1 MNEFNPNQG
10 SNASN
15 PPTNAHTNLSQ
26 NTVSQPLQNS
36 QVVPPQ
42 QGAPTVYAANTSASA
57 VTNNAGYTPL
67 VPNNGAVR
75 AVANQFSQQ
84 AQGLQGA
91 THAQAAVIQRPQ
103 QGQPSAQVY
112 ASNAARQQP
121 QYAMQQQN
129 MQVQAYANN
138 NSSTSHAPA
147 VSVASQGAAT
157 GGGFAGAA
165 VPNPLGGGFSNDA
178 DAAAKK
184 KELLRSMYQARN
196 QQQQLQQQQQQ
207 STAQVS
213 TVSQPQQNTPAPSNV
228 QNSNVTNFQ
237 SSVSQ
242 QQNVQAYQQQQ
253 QPGLSHAV
261 HQSNQLRQ
269 QQQQQP
275 PSGMPSQYNQPQQQ
289 GQRHQAAQQSQAQPQ
304 QPQQQRHK
312 FNLTV
317 EAKQALKEAV
327 LSAIR
332 SPTGEVDPGA
342 LQRAMA
348 QGLPKQA
355 ILNAA
360 QVARKRD
367 RENREQR
374 KKQMLLQQQQQQ
386 QSMQQQL
393 QQRHTY
399 SNQQATTANGQQFHQ
414 QQSQMQYQQ
423 HQSNVV
429 YQQQQAQQ
437 QSQYAQQQ
445 QQQAAMQQTY
455 QQQLLQQQ
463 QQQQQQQ
470 AAMARQQQEQQRKLE
485 EQRKI
490 AEQKKLQEQRRN
502 EQLKLQFQREQQR
515 RAMEEERKRRETEA
529 ARVAALEEANRQAAL
544 NEKLKPWGRISSAL
558 IVKQN
563 TKGVLPA
570 SNRQTLQGSSILAQS
585 YVGGVLRCSD
595 STPSLFGALSS
606 IQGDND
612 VKNESLSTD
621 DAEKVKASADLLRK
635 QLIQQNPSLLKAPE
649 DLSPHA
655 LRRKRSTAIVYKLL
669 DHDRFRR
676 FKLQNKRDGKLLD
689 KHIKRARLITA
700 ETLSKRHKDLLK
712 AITSHQTEFY
722 KFHRGK
728 KTEAGKIARAIR
740 DKLKKDDQQKEKEAE
755 QAERARLAALRA
767 NDMSAYT
774 ALLED
779 TKNDRLKFLLDKTDE
794 CMNQISSLLQSRA
807 EEEEEDIK
815 AMGGEGKIKAK
826 FSTVNAN
833 AESYYDTAHV
843 IKSEAVRQPS
853 ILTGGDLKEYQ
864 LSGLQWLVSLY
875 NNRLNG
881 ILADEMGKTIQTI
894 SLIAYLIEVKE
905 NLGPY
910 LVIVPLSTLSNWVNE
925 FAKWLPA
932 ATVICYKGSPQER
945 KRIFRDEVADGQF
958 NVLLTTYEFVIRDK
972 ASLRKLAWQYAIVDE
987 GHRMKNNQSK
997 FAVTLGTQYNTRRR
1011 VLLTGTPLQ
1020 NNLPELWALLNF
1032 LLPAIFNSA
1041 ETFDQWFNKPFASF
1055 GKSSNTTGDSADASS
1070 DELLSNEERMLIIH
1084 RLHELLRPFMLR
1096 RVKSEVLDQ
1105 LPTKVEKIIRCD
1117 LSSWQK
1123 ELYKQISH
1131 KIAGEAAS
1139 SKNFNRGLNNVV
1151 MQLRKVC
1158 NHPYLFNKDG
1168 YHINDDII
1176 RTSGKLELL
1185 DRMLP
1190 KLKAAGHRVL
1200 MFTQMTKMM
1209 PILED
1214 YFAYRGFASLRLD
1227 GSTSADE
1234 REKRMYMYN
1243 APDSPYFIFL
1253 LSTRAGGLGLNL
1265 ATADTV
1271 IIFDSDWNP
1280 MMDLQAQ
1287 DRAHRIGQRK
1297 DVRVFRII
1305 TQTPVEEKIL
1315 SRATEKLQMNEL
1327 VVEAGKFDKSGQEGG
1342 QENSSLERLKM
1353 MELLLT
1359 DFDQNQNTQ
1368 GNATAEE
1375 DFEKSTDDG
1384 EDDEEED
1391 TTDLLNEMISSN
1403 DDDYK
1408 LYCKMDMENTN
1419 APALYN
1425 DIESVPDWILYPNG
1439 KPEKEAM
1446 EVDTFV
1452 PGQPLPKRRAAAGD
1466 IVYDDG
1472 LTEKQF
1478 CRMMDKKTIADE
1490 KAKQKSKKKRSR
1502 DTLDPSAIL
1511 DDASSGRKRA
1521 KTQDESVSG
1530 LSSRPDP
1537 SENGE
1542 VTADV
1547 NERLISITRSLIYL
1561 KEKGT
1566 GRKLSDIFLEKPC
1579 PTTYPDYYQLIDK
1592 PIGMNDI
1599 LRKCRAKL
1607 YSSVTEFRDDWNTLF
1622 KNCVTYNGEGTWIT
1636 NDAGVLKAEFNR
1648 LMDKNKEVKAKL
1660 PLRIKLSLKGKKK

>member
-1 MNEFNPNQG
+1 VGCSKTCRLYN
-10 SNASN
+10 
-15 PPTNAHTNLSQ
+15 
-26 NTVSQPLQNS
+26 
-36 QVVPPQ
+36 
-42 QGAPTVYAANTSASA
+42 
-57 VTNNAGYTPL
+57 
-67 VPNNGAVR
+67 
-75 AVANQFSQQ
+75 FSQDE
-84 AQGLQGA
+84 
-91 THAQAAVIQRPQ
+91 
-103 QGQPSAQVY
+103 
-112 ASNAARQQP
+112 
-121 QYAMQQQN
+121 
-129 MQVQAYANN
+129 
-138 NSSTSHAPA
+138 SS
-147 VSVASQGAAT
+147 
-157 GGGFAGAA
+157 
-165 VPNPLGGGFSNDA
+165 L
-178 DAAAKK
+178 
-184 KELLRSMYQARN
+184 
-196 QQQQLQQQQQQ
+196 
-207 STAQVS
+207 
-213 TVSQPQQNTPAPSNV
+213 
-228 QNSNVTNFQ
+228 
-237 SSVSQ
+237 
-242 QQNVQAYQQQQ
+242 
-253 QPGLSHAV
+253 
-261 HQSNQLRQ
+261 
-269 QQQQQP
+269 
-275 PSGMPSQYNQPQQQ
+275 
-289 GQRHQAAQQSQAQPQ
+289 
-304 QPQQQRHK
+304 
-312 FNLTV
+312 
-317 EAKQALKEAV
+317 
-327 LSAIR
+327 
-332 SPTGEVDPGA
+332 
-342 LQRAMA
+342 
-348 QGLPKQA
+348 
-355 ILNAA
+355 
-360 QVARKRD
+360 
-367 RENREQR
+367 
-374 KKQMLLQQQQQQ
+374 
-386 QSMQQQL
+386 
-393 QQRHTY
+393 
-399 SNQQATTANGQQFHQ
+399 
-414 QQSQMQYQQ
+414 
-423 HQSNVV
+423 
-429 YQQQQAQQ
+429 
-437 QSQYAQQQ
+437 
-445 QQQAAMQQTY
+445 
-455 QQQLLQQQ
+455 
-463 QQQQQQQ
+463 
-470 AAMARQQQEQQRKLE
+470 
-485 EQRKI
+485 
-490 AEQKKLQEQRRN
+490 
-502 EQLKLQFQREQQR
+502 
-515 RAMEEERKRRETEA
+515 
-529 ARVAALEEANRQAAL
+529 
-544 NEKLKPWGRISSAL
+544 
-558 IVKQN
+558 
-563 TKGVLPA
+563 
-570 SNRQTLQGSSILAQS
+570 
-585 YVGGVLRCSD
+585 
-595 STPSLFGALSS
+595 
-606 IQGDND
+606 
-612 VKNESLSTD
+612 
-621 DAEKVKASADLLRK
+621 
-635 QLIQQNPSLLKAPE
+635 
-649 DLSPHA
+649 
-655 LRRKRSTAIVYKLL
+655 
-669 DHDRFRR
+669 
-676 FKLQNKRDGKLLD
+676 
-689 KHIKRARLITA
+689 
-700 ETLSKRHKDLLK
+700 TLSLHV
-712 AITSHQTEFY
+712 
-722 KFHRGK
+722 
-728 KTEAGKIARAIR
+728 
-740 DKLKKDDQQKEKEAE
+740 
-755 QAERARLAALRA
+755 
-767 NDMSAYT
+767 YT
-774 ALLED
+774 H
-779 TKNDRLKFLLDKTDE
+779 T
-794 CMNQISSLLQSRA
+794 
-807 EEEEEDIK
+807 
-815 AMGGEGKIKAK
+815 
-826 FSTVNAN
+826 
-833 AESYYDTAHV
+833 
-843 IKSEAVRQPS
+843 
-853 ILTGGDLKEYQ
+853 
-864 LSGLQWLVSLY
+864 
-875 NNRLNG
+875 
-881 ILADEMGKTIQTI
+881 GKTIQTI
-894 SLIAYLIEVKE
+894 SLLAYLIEVKE

-945 KRIFRDEVADGQF
+945 KRIFRDEVADGHF

-972 ASLRKLAWQYAIVDE
+972 ASLRKLTWQYAIVDE

-1020 NNLPELWALLNF
+1020 NSLPELWALLNF
-1032 LLPAIFNSA
+1032 LLPDIFNSA
-1041 ETFDQWFNKPFASF
+1041 ENFDQWFNKPFSSF
-1055 GKSSNTTGDSADASS
+1055 GKSSSTTSDSADASS

-1105 LPTKVEKIIRCD
+1105 LPTKVEKVIRCE

-1214 YFAYRGFASLRLD
+1214 YFAYRGFTSMRLD

-1234 REKRMYMYN
+1234 REKRMYMFN
-1243 APDSPYFIFL
+1243 APDSPHFIFL

-1342 QENSSLERLKM
+1342 QENNSLERLKM

-1368 GNATAEE
+1368 GTATAEE

-1384 EDDEEED
+1384 IDDEEEEN
-1391 TTDLLNEMISSN
+1391 TSDLLNEMISSN

-1425 DIESVPDWILYPNG
+1425 GIESVPDWILYPNG
-1439 KPEKEAM
+1439 RPEEGAM

-1472 LTEKQF
+1472 MTEKQF

-1490 KAKQKSKKKRSR
+1490 KEKKKSKKKRSR

-1511 DDASSGRKRA
+1511 DTDSSGRKRA
-1521 KTQDESVSG
+1521 KTQDDSVAG
-1530 LSSRPDP
+1530 LASKPDSS
-1537 SENGE
+1537 EKGE

-1547 NERLISITRSLIYL
+1547 NERLVSITRSLIYL

-1566 GRKLSDIFLEKPC
+1566 GRKLSEIFLEKPC